1 MFGRSNKDARRGTN
15 QRRTDSRGKLLQV
28 SARNGEKA
36 RDRAHKTSAIV
47 VLLVA
52 VAGVG
57 WAAVAG
63 TEVVGRALFSQNDQF
78 IIQRLDVSSNG
89 RLRPEHV
96 REYGK
101 IAEGLNLFAVDIDLI
116 RANLESVPLIRSVEI
131 KRDLPD
137 TLMVRVTE
145 RAPLARLAEGP
156 SGLPVLVDRDGYV
169 LGLGRQSNLPVISG
183 VQERGLGPG
192 SMVREQGVLDALDL
206 LDLCDTT
213 RLGSV
218 IHIQTIDVRDP
229 DRLVLNLAGG
239 EAIPMGRDQL
249 KVRLEKLADTLKT
262 AQELG
267 RTIQTADLTVLRN
280 VPVVYRTP

>member
-1 MFGRSNKDARRGTN
+1 M
-15 QRRTDSRGKLLQV
+15 
-28 SARNGEKA
+28 
-36 RDRAHKTSAIV
+36 
-47 VLLVA
+47 
-52 VAGVG
+52 
-57 WAAVAG
+57 
-63 TEVVGRALFSQNDQF
+63 
-78 IIQRLDVSSNG
+78 
-89 RLRPEHV
+89 
-96 REYGK
+96 
-101 IAEGLNLFAVDIDLI
+101 
-116 RANLESVPLIRSVEI
+116 
-131 KRDLPD
+131 
-137 TLMVRVTE
+137 
-145 RAPLARLAEGP
+145 
-156 SGLPVLVDRDGYV
+156 
-169 LGLGRQSNLPVISG
+169 
-183 VQERGLGPG
+183 
-192 SMVREQGVLDALDL
+192 LDALDL